1 MGYSWTRDQNHVPHI
16 GSRFLTT
23 RPPGMFWT
31 FFFFLNS
38 LSVTCHCPSPLSI
51 NFWASSA
58 HLMVFRQVLIQ
69 SPAKL
74 LRRAVIC
81 YTCSHWG
88 LDASAGQGCWLWWFQ
103 RGPTSWVDD
112 DFPAMSSR
120 GGERG
125 RSRPPDLS
133 NLVTSQVLTP

>member
-1 MGYSWTRDQNHVPHI
+1 MGYSWTRDQNHVPRI

-31 FFFFLNS
+31 FFFFKLLIGYLPLS
-38 LSVTCHCPSPLSI
+38 LSFVYQLLGILCPPDGLQASI
-51 NFWASSA
+51 NTIPGKAA
-58 HLMVFRQVLIQ
+58 
-69 SPAKL
+69 
-74 LRRAVIC
+74 RRAVIC

-133 NLVTSQVLTP
+133 NLVTSQVLIP